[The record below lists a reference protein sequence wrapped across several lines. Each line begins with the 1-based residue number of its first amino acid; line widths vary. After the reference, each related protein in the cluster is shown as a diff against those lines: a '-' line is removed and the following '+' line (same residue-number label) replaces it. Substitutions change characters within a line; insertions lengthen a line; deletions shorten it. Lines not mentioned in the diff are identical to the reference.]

1 METTEEVSMGII
13 SDYTP
18 NEGYFRGKYLDKK
31 SFKEFFKDSDWNL
44 EGDIKIDVYYQT
56 TQPFYYQMII
66 ETENKN
72 LFLWESCQYIK

>member
-44 EGDIKIDVYYQT
+44 EGDIKIDVYYQSIE
-56 TQPFYYQMII
+56 PLYYQMRL
-66 ETENKN
+66 ETENGELVLGEK
-72 LFLWESCQYIK
+72 CRYIK

>member
-44 EGDIKIDVYYQT
+44 EGDIKIDVYYQS

-66 ETENKN
+66 ETENEK
-72 LFLWESCQYIK
+72 LRLKESCRNIK